1 MAEEKKVSD
10 QKPNVFVRIGRW
22 FKNLP
27 GRIAKSFKNMAAE
40 LRLVSWP
47 SKKKWIACSVTVL
60 VFVLVMSIVIGALD
74 MGATALVKLNGSWIC
89 PAAFPNQRCPFS
101 PPPCRTCRVGY
112 SVKSPV
118 VCLPFRP
125 FPTV

>member
-74 MGATALVKLNGSWIC
+74 MLYLQKKEAEE
-89 PAAFPNQRCPFS
+89 
-101 PPPCRTCRVGY
+101 
-112 SVKSPV
+112 
-118 VCLPFRP
+118 
-125 FPTV
+125 

>member
-60 VFVLVMSIVIGALD
+60 VFVLVMSIVIGRAGYGCD
-74 MGATALVKLNGSWIC
+74 RAREADDVM
-89 PAAFPNQRCPFS
+89 PRCAS
-101 PPPCRTCRVGY
+101 P
-112 SVKSPV
+112 
-118 VCLPFRP
+118 CLKRRGEAGRP
-125 FPTV
+125 LLAQGVSYVREEQ

>member
-47 SKKKWIACSVTVL
+47 SKKKWFACSVTVL

-74 MGATALVKLNGSWIC
+74 MGATALVKLMM
-89 PAAFPNQRCPFS
+89 
-101 PPPCRTCRVGY
+101 
-112 SVKSPV
+112 
-118 VCLPFRP
+118 
-125 FPTV
+125 

>member
-74 MGATALVKLNGSWIC
+74 MGCVRWCSAASLIIRYAKSSSSA
-89 PAAFPNQRCPFS
+89 PAC
-101 PPPCRTCRVGY
+101 T
-112 SVKSPV
+112 
-118 VCLPFRP
+118 
-125 FPTV
+125 